1 MYTLGIKLY
10 LMLGISSNIGTVAV
24 CFFATLAA
32 SVAGAEIFYRVV
44 EIPSQALSHE
54 AYDWIRE

>member
-1 MYTLGIKLY
+1 MGIKLY
-10 LMLGISSNIGTVAV
+10 LMLEMSSTIKVVAV

-32 SVAGAEIFYRVV
+32 SAAGTEIFYRMV
-44 EIPSQALSHE
+44 EIPSQALSHV